1 MSEPAEPRRR
11 HRLLRGIWRLALLL
25 AVWRTDAKPQNP
37 SPAPRDEGSVG
48 PSTREIVATARAEF
62 LIAGLLLTTM
72 LAGLGFALLLILD
85 PNTQL
90 LALTLG
96 GALALF
102 GLALALA
109 AARLVPQVTATEP
122 RPMYDRDTSASDDV
136 AQRLRDGV
144 EGVTRRRLLAA
155 SAAAA
160 LAGLAAAIAAPV
172 IALGPGLTDA
182 LKNTPWRR
190 GRRLVDI
197 NGTPVAAS
205 SLEVGGLPHSVRGG
219 RRPRARD
226 VRAGRRARRTV
237 AAATAA
243 PPLRLGARGD
253 RRLLE
258 DLHPRRLRGVAV
270 SLAAEPDDRVR
281 RPCAGLPLSLFDLR
295 CARRRQR
302 RVRPRGASAAAT
314 AAADRRGRQPAGCG
328 PHVGPG
334 RPVVV
339 GRRPVSRQRD
349 PLADPVRFVDE
360 RLGVGADGTLPDGL
374 RVPRPLELPAR

>member
-1 MSEPAEPRRR
+1 MSEPAEPRQR
-11 HRLLRGIWRLALLL
+11 HRLLRGIWKLALLL
-25 AVWRTDAKPQNP
+25 AVWRTDAKPQNR
-37 SPAPRDEGSVG
+37 SPAPSGEGSVG

-72 LAGLGFALLLILD
+72 VAGLGFALLLILD

-160 LAGLAAAIAAPV
+160 LAGLAAAIVSPV

-205 SLEVGGLPHSVRGG
+205 SLEVGGFLTAFAEGADPELVTSALVVVRVVPSRLRLP
-219 RRPRARD
+219 RPRSGWAPGGI
-226 VRAGRRARRTV
+226 VAYSKICTHAGC
-237 AAATAA
+237 
-243 PPLRLGARGD
+243 
-253 RRLLE
+253 
-258 DLHPRRLRGVAV
+258 AV
-270 SLAAEPDDRVR
+270 SLFRSPLSPTTESGDPALVCPCHYSTFDVLDGGSVEFGPAG
-281 RPCAGLPLSLFDLR
+281 RPLPQLPLLIDAAGNLR
-295 CARRRQR
+295 
-302 RVRPRGASAAAT
+302 AA
-314 AAADRRGRQPAGCG
+314 GRMSG
-328 PHVGPG
+328 PVGPSWWG
-334 RPVVV
+334 DA
-339 GRRPVSRQRD
+339 Q
-349 PLADPVRFVDE
+349 
-360 RLGVGADGTLPDGL
+360 
-374 RVPRPLELPAR
+374 